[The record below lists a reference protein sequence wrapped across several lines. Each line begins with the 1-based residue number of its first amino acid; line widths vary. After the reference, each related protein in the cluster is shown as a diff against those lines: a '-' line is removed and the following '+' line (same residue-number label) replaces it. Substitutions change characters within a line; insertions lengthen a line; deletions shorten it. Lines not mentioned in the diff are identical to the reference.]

1 MLIVITGSSGFLGS
15 NLIKIF
21 LKNNHKVIGIDR
33 VKKKNL
39 NNKNYIFYK
48 CDLNDEKSLNK
59 IKIMEKNILL
69 HCAGQPSAAKSFE
82 DPIVDLKANIFVT
95 VKILNWAKKNNTKKI
110 IYASTFNVYKEN
122 NKSIKLK
129 ETDICDPKSL
139 YAISKKS
146 GEDYIRLLGSY
157 FGIKWNILRMFN
169 IYGPG
174 QDPQNN
180 FLGMVSIFLNM
191 AKSNK
196 EIIVK
201 GSLDRFRDFIFIDDV
216 VEVWYRIAN
225 SKKHFNKIYNLG
237 SGKKTKINSLLK
249 KIIQISNSKS
259 LIKQENG
266 TPGDFKGCYANIDSL
281 KKDFNYTPQVNL
293 ETGLKLFNKWL
304 DKLYVH

>member
-157 FGIKWNILRMFN
+157 FGI
-169 IYGPG
+169 
-174 QDPQNN
+174 
-180 FLGMVSIFLNM
+180 
-191 AKSNK
+191 
-196 EIIVK
+196 
-201 GSLDRFRDFIFIDDV
+201 LDRFRDFIFIDDV